1 MTRASLTHA
10 FKVVANHQ
18 NRQEPKRKPTY
29 GSKPYGIGDKV
40 EITEIVRGQHGL
52 HDWKRKGKV
61 IYVSE
66 RFVTVDFGRYRECFW
81 TDCDRNNT
89 EIRRVSR

>member
-29 GSKPYGIGDKV
+29 RSKPYRIGDKV
-40 EITEIVRGQHGL
+40 EITEIVRSRRL
-52 HDWKRKGKV
+52 SERKRKGKV

-66 RFVTVDFGRYRECFW
+66 RFITVDFGRYRECFW